1 MLRQLAILLIVTA
14 SLGGCSRQNAHM
26 APAASAEARAEAPAS
41 ANRYLAYEHSIEI
54 ETSDDKMA
62 PLFDAAQAAC
72 RAATAQSCAILE
84 ARISTGEYAS
94 AQLRFRATAAGVQNL
109 IKVLSAEGEI
119 ASRSTTAEDLAGPI
133 EDNAKKL
140 AMLTDYRSKLE
151 ALRTRSTAD
160 VDSLIK
166 LTRELAQVQSEIEG
180 LTGSQA
186 QLMQRVETEILNVSI
201 SSHHSRPF
209 VRPIGDAAS
218 EFGENL
224 SEAIA
229 TFITG
234 MAYLLPWVLL
244 LTVALWIWRKLRKR
258 RKAAV

>member
-1 MLRQLAILLIVTA
+1 MPRQLFVLLILLFAV
-14 SLGGCSRQNAHM
+14 GCSQKNALV
-26 APAASAEARAEAPAS
+26 APSAASAPRQEAPAS
-41 ANRYLAYEHSIEI
+41 ANRYLAYEHSLGIEAP
-54 ETSDDKMA
+54 EDKIA
-62 PLFDAAQAAC
+62 PMFEAVQAAC
-72 RAATAQSCAILE
+72 RAATAESCAILE

-94 AQLRFRATAAGVQNL
+94 AQLRFRATAKGVQNL
-109 IKVLSAEGEI
+109 IEVLAAKGEI

-140 AMLTDYRSKLE
+140 AMLTDYRAKLE

-166 LTRELAQVQSEIEG
+166 LTRELAQVQGEIES

-186 QLMQRVETEILNVSI
+186 QLVQRVETEILNVSI
-201 SSHHSRPF
+201 SSHNSRSF
-209 VRPIGDAAS
+209 WSPIAAS
-218 EFGENL
+218 ASDFGENL

-234 MAYLLPWVLL
+234 IAYLLPWTLL
-244 LTVALWIWRKLRKR
+244 VAAGIWAWRKWR
-258 RKAAV
+258 RRRRAAP